1 MIWLLVLVTATK
13 IDKIDARALGG
24 YETIAECHVAA
35 TQIFWENMPVNQEA
49 VCIRA
54 EMNIDRG
61 R

>member
-35 TQIFWENMPVNQEA
+35 TQIFW
-49 VCIRA
+49 
-54 EMNIDRG
+54 
-61 R
+61 